1 MAQTLATT
9 VDLLIGQW
17 LASPRLRAHPQ
28 IFIDIIN
35 QEICPALDKLQEQ
48 LSIDTAV
55 GVWLDYI
62 GVRMGLPRPATSDPA
77 QDVRFGFAGPTQ
89 ARGFDLAP
97 FKGDAVNDAVYPLP
111 DAVYRKFIKSRA
123 ILVLS
128 DGTAQTFGKA
138 VREIDPGA
146 NVQDQRNM
154 VIRVVTDAVQRP
166 FLELADLVG
175 ALPRSAGVLIEY
187 ASRGTFG
194 MSDDPDS
201 DEQSGVGFD
210 SGAIQGLSVADTRGK
225 KNTRQS
231 LGV

>member
-1 MAQTLATT
+1 MLSVAGWRKPLATT

-28 IFIDIIN
+28 IFLDIIN
-35 QEICPALDKLQEQ
+35 EEICPALDKLREQ

-128 DGTAQTFGKA
+128 DGTAQTFGRA

-210 SGAIQGLSVADTRGK
+210 SGPFRG
-225 KNTRQS
+225 
-231 LGV
+231 